1 MVTALAPALGLALAV
16 AAASAL
22 AEWLHG
28 RRVARIARLAF
39 GPSGRPAAWA
49 RLAPAIR
56 VLAMGL
62 ATLGAWLCL
71 RHDPV
76 EVAVEPSPRAAQQ
89 LLVVLDVSPSMN
101 LADAGPASPRDSRNS
116 RIMRGVRAGEVL
128 RGILD
133 RLDMQDTRVSLIAC
147 YSDAVPMLRDSTDK
161 DLVSGL
167 MDGLPLYTAFKPG
180 ETDLQAG
187 IDEAFAMA
195 KGWARRSTTLVVISD
210 GDLSKPVNPGPRPAS
225 IADALVIG
233 VGDPNRA
240 TDIAGHASRQDAWTL
255 KSLAARLD
263 GRYHDGNAR
272 HLPREVL
279 DSLTMI
285 SPRVSDALGL
295 REIGLASLAAGAT
308 LLAFLGPLLQ
318 WFGVPRPA
326 RPVAAS
332 PDSTRPDHA
341 RLTEVPA

>member
-16 AAASAL
+16 AAASAI
-22 AEWLHG
+22 AEWLHA

-49 RLAPAIR
+49 RLAPALR

-62 ATLGAWLCL
+62 ATFGAWLLL
-71 RHDPV
+71 RHDPI
-76 EVAVEPSPRAAQQ
+76 EVAVEPNPRAARQ

-101 LADAGPASPRDSRNS
+101 LSDAGPATP

-161 DLVSGL
+161 ELVSGL

-225 IADALVIG
+225 IADVLVIG

-295 REIGLASLAAGAT
+295 REIGLASLATGAT
-308 LLAFLGPLLQ
+308 LLAFLGPMLQ

-332 PDSTRPDHA
+332 PDSTRPDRA
-341 RLTEVPA
+341 RLSEVPA